1 MIFIFLKNKKNL
13 IFILLFSLVF
23 YISLM
28 TASIF
33 INTYYFFLK
42 TFSTEDTV
50 LIYNSKAISPVT
62 SSLPTSL
69 YNKIAN
75 IKGVL
80 AVSPEIISITQYN
93 NSILI
98 VVRGIDITLFSKMQK
113 MEIIEGRNL
122 NIKDGYVALAGIKL
136 TEKLNLKI
144 NQTIILF
151 SSFTN
156 RILELK
162 VVGKFKTNTV
172 IDQELL
178 VPLFVASWLNGYSTD
193 YVSFFRIKIDNK
205 VTNMEEI
212 SKIITEESSANEKP
226 RTTLDNLVYYL
237 ASRSEEKPAVKLV
250 KGERALE
257 NVIINRLKI
266 NENVIIGL
274 IIVIIFLFSLILK
287 NIIKF
292 FFYEKEKEADIL
304 FKLGLSKNKIIHTF
318 FIYLLIL
325 INISFVIIILFFIF
339 IKDYIQNLINISL
352 FSYSINL
359 NLDLNYFILI
369 YILLIFLTIIYTFSI
384 KYE

>member
-1 MIFIFLKNKKNL
+1 
-13 IFILLFSLVF
+13 
-23 YISLM
+23 M

-325 INISFVIIILFFIF
+325 INISFVSIILFFIF